1 MTTKTRIQF
10 PARAV
15 TLGSLVALT
24 AMAAPAF
31 AGTQRATRTESVQ
44 CGDAYDRGALW
55 RALFGEAWRGVWPEE
70 VNVPVLDLETF
81 GGGLTPFKEDGN
93 QSKTLRFHGGD
104 GRTYIFR
111 STEKNVQKS
120 LPKDLKHTP
129 ISVLVQDQISSLHP
143 TGHLVAAPLEKAT
156 GVKLKS
162 APMTKRKVAC
172 SRTRTTS
179 ASRTRSSRI
188 WKHRWATGSIT
199 MRTSKRV

>member
-24 AMAAPAF
+24 AMAGPAV
-31 AGTQRATRTESVQ
+31 AGTRTESVQ

-70 VNVPVLDLETF
+70 VNVPVLDLDTF

-143 TGHLVAAPLEKAT
+143 TGHLVVAPLEKAT
-156 GVKLKS
+156 GVLH
-162 APMTKRKVAC
+162 
-172 SRTRTTS
+172 
-179 ASRTRSSRI
+179 SSPTLVVMPDDARLGKYRDEFAGMLGQI
-188 WKHRWATGSIT
+188 EERPDDEAKG
-199 MRTSKRV
+199 RVFADADDI